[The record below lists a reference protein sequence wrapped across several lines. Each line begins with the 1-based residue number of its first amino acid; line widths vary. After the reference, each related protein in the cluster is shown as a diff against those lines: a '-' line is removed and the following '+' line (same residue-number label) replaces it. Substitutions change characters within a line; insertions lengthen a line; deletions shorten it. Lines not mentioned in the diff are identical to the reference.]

1 MKFESIKEIFKNIN
15 TEKKLE
21 SFLIEKDDDYCKF
34 ILSKKAKAEPTT
46 GRIEM
51 HHIIPLHAGGPEFEA
66 WNKIK
71 LSFEDH
77 THAHFL
83 LASCYKSQNDN
94 YVYIWRSG
102 LTQEARRKQ
111 RKYAQTKSV
120 FLDPNMQSEFGKKG
134 GRVWNERRLKSS
146 INKQSYV
153 INQAFSNGM
162 IWYIKSKNTFIQI
175 NPSQFNLLSELVI
188 YLKSFSLKTFTR
200 ATIKKSLPNAL
211 SKVLSGQSIQACNE
225 FYLVGVFT
233 LSFKNKNARLDSY
246 YKVFLLSSQGFLK
259 YSYNTVSMR
268 NSLTKNLPKRSM
280 SRDAVI
286 NLLYPTLWYNKS
298 HNKTLEI
305 PPVKTIIAL
314 TTLLEN
320 SINTTYSQNQKK
332 QISALIRGGWIGRT
346 RVGWTLLK
354 INSNLK

>member
-1 MKFESIKEIFKNIN
+1 M
-15 TEKKLE
+15 
-21 SFLIEKDDDYCKF
+21 
-34 ILSKKAKAEPTT
+34 
-46 GRIEM
+46 
-51 HHIIPLHAGGPEFEA
+51 
-66 WNKIK
+66 
-71 LSFEDH
+71 
-77 THAHFL
+77 
-83 LASCYKSQNDN
+83 
-94 YVYIWRSG
+94 
-102 LTQEARRKQ
+102 
-111 RKYAQTKSV
+111 
-120 FLDPNMQSEFGKKG
+120 
-134 GRVWNERRLKSS
+134 
-146 INKQSYV
+146 
-153 INQAFSNGM
+153 
-162 IWYIKSKNTFIQI
+162 
-175 NPSQFNLLSELVI
+175 I